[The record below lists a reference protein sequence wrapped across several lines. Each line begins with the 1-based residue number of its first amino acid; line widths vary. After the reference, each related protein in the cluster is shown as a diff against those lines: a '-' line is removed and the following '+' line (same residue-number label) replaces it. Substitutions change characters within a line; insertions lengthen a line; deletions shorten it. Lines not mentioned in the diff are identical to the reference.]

1 MTRLFGQALRKARL
15 AAGFTVLQLA
25 RELRLSRN
33 TIHNWESGLTE
44 PVVSD
49 LFILA
54 SHLHCSV
61 YDLLGEP
68 LRCLCCPR
76 CGHTWLEK
84 P

>member
-1 MTRLFGQALRKARL
+1 MTLLFGQALRKARL

-25 RELRLSRN
+25 RQVSLSRN

-44 PVVSD
+44 PAVSD
-49 LFILA
+49 LFVLA
-54 SHLHCSV
+54 HHLQCSV

-68 LRCLCCPR
+68 IRCPR
-76 CGHTWLEK
+76 CGHTWPEE